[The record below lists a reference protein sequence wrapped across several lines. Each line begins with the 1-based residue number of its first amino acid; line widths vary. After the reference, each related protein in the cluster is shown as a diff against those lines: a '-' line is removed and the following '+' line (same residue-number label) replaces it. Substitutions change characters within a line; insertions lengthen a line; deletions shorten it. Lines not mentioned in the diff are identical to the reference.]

1 MKELIFVNKMKSIL
15 LTGGAGYIGSN
26 VANFLLDRGCKV
38 TIIDSLITG
47 NIKLVPEKSKL
58 FVCDIANQKKVT
70 QIIKKNNFDIVMHF
84 AGLVKVDESI
94 KYPKKYNDFNYKK
107 GKIFLDTCLRNNLK
121 KIIFSSTASVYGN
134 AKNKKV
140 SENDKLKPI
149 NPYARSKIKL
159 ENYLIKYSKI
169 KNFKYIILRYFNVAG
184 ADKKLRAGLISKLST
199 NLIKVICEV
208 SVGKRKRLMINGN
221 NYSTKDGTPI
231 RDFIHVTDLS
241 EIHYLT
247 AKYLSKNNKS
257 KILNC
262 GYGKGYSILEVV
274 NSMNSI
280 SKKKIKIIFGKRR
293 KNDIEI
299 SISNTKKFQKYIK
312 WKPKYNDLKYI
323 LRSSYEWEKKLKYL

>member
-1 MKELIFVNKMKSIL
+1 MKSIL

-26 VANFLLDRGCKV
+26 VANYLIDKGCKV

-47 NIKLVPEKSKL
+47 NINLVPKKTKL

-70 QIIKKNNFDIVMHF
+70 QIIKNNNFDIVMHF
-84 AGLVKVDESI
+84 AGLIKVDESI

-107 GKIFLDTCLRNNLK
+107 GKIFIDTCLRNNLK

-134 AKNKKV
+134 TKNRKV
-140 SENDKLKPI
+140 SEDNKLKPI
-149 NPYARSKIKL
+149 NPYAQSKIKL

-208 SVGKRKRLMINGN
+208 AVGKRKKFKVNGN
-221 NYSTKDGTPI
+221 NYATKDGTAI

-247 AKYLSKNNKS
+247 AKYLIKNNKS
-257 KILNC
+257 KIFNC
-262 GYGKGYSILEVV
+262 GYGNGYSILEVLD
-274 NSMNSI
+274 NMNSI
-280 SKKKIKIIFGKRR
+280 SKKKIPIVFGKRR
-293 KNDIEI
+293 EKDIAV
-299 SISNTKKFQKYIK
+299 SISNTKKFQKCIK
-312 WKPKYNDLKYI
+312 WKPKYNNLKYI
-323 LRSSYEWEKKLKYL
+323 LKTSYEWEKKLKYFNKI